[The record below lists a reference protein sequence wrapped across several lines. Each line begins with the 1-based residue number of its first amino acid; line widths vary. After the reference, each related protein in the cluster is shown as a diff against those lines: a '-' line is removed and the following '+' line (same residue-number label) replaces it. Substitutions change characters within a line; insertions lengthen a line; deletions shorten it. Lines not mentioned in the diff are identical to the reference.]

1 MRRYLVLAIALHVG
15 IILALAALPKPV
27 AAIEEPSL
35 ELYDVAQVTETHDE
49 TPVPPAPA
57 EPGAQAA
64 PNRAN
69 AVATTAGEQRPSGM
83 VNGAAHSSAGE
94 VLTAQP
100 TPAAPDNPNGW
111 SFSATGGPSA
121 AAIGLDGKNVIIGQN
136 IVPPAASGEPGGI
149 GGGEAPVD
157 PAKRMVAIMKAD
169 LRAADV
175 AKGLG
180 AGGPIISTLES
191 AVRRSMIPDES
202 KARFVVDTDETG
214 TVISVRTSGGKG
226 DESAW
231 NALCADVKSSLLARN
246 KFTVPA
252 GARGLRIMVDL
263 DSHMAR
269 PSGNT
274 SAAKL
279 GHGGIEGDLSDIGAA
294 AHRVIHVREEGEIA
308 L

>member
-15 IILALAALPKPV
+15 VMLALAALPKP
-27 AAIEEPSL
+27 APMAEALPT
-35 ELYDVAQVTETHDE
+35 ELYDVAEVTDTHDP
-49 TPVPPAPA
+49 TPPPPPDPA
-57 EPGAQAA
+57 EPGVQA
-64 PNRAN
+64 PSRNN
-69 AVATTAGEQRPSGM
+69 VVASAAAEAHPSGM

-100 TPAAPDNPNGW
+100 TTAPPDQSGW
-111 SFSATGGPSA
+111 SFSSTGGASA
-121 AAIGLDGKNVIIGQN
+121 SAIGLDGKNVIIGKGL
-136 IVPPAASGEPGGI
+136 VPPAASGEPS
-149 GGGEAPVD
+149 GGEEAPID

-180 AGGPIISTLES
+180 AGGPVISTLES

-202 KARFVVDTDETG
+202 KARFVVDTDAAG
-214 TVISVRTSGGKG
+214 SVISVRTSGGQG

-231 NALCADVKSSLLARN
+231 NALCADVKASLATR

-252 GARGLRIMVDL
+252 GANGLRIMVDL
-263 DSHMAR
+263 DSHMAH

-279 GHGGIEGDLSDIGAA
+279 GRGGIEGDLSDIGAA
-294 AHRVIHVREEGEIA
+294 VHRVIHVRETSEIT